1 MKVSADVICDVLS
14 ILPGQKEGCYKEL
27 YFRLII
33 ITIIII
39 NSLTNTFVQRRNAL
53 CIASV
58 FKQKLSTGISE
69 SRRN

>member
-1 MKVSADVICDVLS
+1 MKVSADVICDVPS
-14 ILPGQKEGCYKEL
+14 IPPGQKEGCYKEL

-33 ITIIII
+33 ITIII
-39 NSLTNTFVQRRNAL
+39 NSLMNTFVQQRNAL

-58 FKQKLSTGISE
+58 FKQKLSTGKSE